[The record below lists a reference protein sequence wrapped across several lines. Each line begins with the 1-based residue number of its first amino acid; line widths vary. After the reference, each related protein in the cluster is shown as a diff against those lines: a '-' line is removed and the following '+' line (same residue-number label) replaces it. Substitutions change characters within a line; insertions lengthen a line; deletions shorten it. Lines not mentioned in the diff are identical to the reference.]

1 MNCEFCKKNLS
12 TKSNLNYHLKNNK
25 SCLTIQQKINDDKV
39 KIALVNC
46 EFCSRLFS
54 QSNLT
59 RHVHLCK
66 SKPLIEKIKEKDNE
80 IEVLRKEKDKEIEV
94 LRKEKDK
101 EIEVL
106 RKEKD
111 KEIEVLIK
119 EKDIEIEVLRKN
131 LEFVALK
138 LSHFQINN
146 QISNYNVNQ
155 TISEFQEF
163 KLTLSDGKEF
173 LIPMRKD
180 GYVNAT
186 LLCKASGK
194 RIDNWLRLET
204 TKKLLQEF
212 SNSLRFEG
220 VKSTDCLEGK
230 YGGTFI
236 HPDLAVQLAQ
246 WISSSFAL
254 QVSRWIFENKERK
267 GDEKLIEELSGRELQ
282 PRLIQDTKF
291 KLKLLNKEILDISI
305 RKDGYINAT
314 QLCKAGNKLFA
325 DYQKSK
331 QTQDYLQAL
340 SSNMR
345 IPILE
350 LLDSKVGGSHS
361 GTYVHRKVAYHLAQ
375 WISPHFAVQVSNV
388 LDELMLTG
396 RVELGNEKTDDEL
409 EIIQEQRLSLDIQPY
424 LGKDV
429 IYILEFKPEKEYLK
443 NPELLEDKNIHYFEF
458 GVSSN
463 IQQRQSQYGS
473 GCRLDKVFVYQTG
486 FLASLGESYLKKI
499 VLDMKL
505 KLVYKN
511 KQECMFGT
519 YDDLEKISSIIT
531 EHNLKSIT
539 NKDYQKECEN
549 IEMYRIQT
557 NKEIELSKQ
566 EKDLEIKKNQ
576 QEMIMLLFE
585 KGLLSFEQLIKTL
598 N

>member
-1 MNCEFCKKNLS
+1 MNKSICKFCNSNLS
-12 TKSNLNYHLKNNK
+12 T
-25 SCLTIQQKINDDKV
+25 
-39 KIALVNC
+39 
-46 EFCSRLFS
+46 SR
-54 QSNLT
+54 NLT
-59 RHVHLCK
+59 RHMKESKKCIAIQNKKIECK
-66 SKPLIEKIKEKDNE
+66 GCLLTLSKDDFLLHYTKCSQNKIEELKTSISQKEKVIKEQEVKFKLLEKELE
-80 IEVLRKEKDKEIEV
+80 IYKKIVEKENKKIVLQPQKVQEIITNNDK
-94 LRKEKDK
+94 
-101 EIEVL
+101 
-106 RKEKD
+106 
-111 KEIEVLIK
+111 
-119 EKDIEIEVLRKN
+119 
-131 LEFVALK
+131 
-138 LSHFQINN
+138 
-146 QISNYNVNQ
+146 
-155 TISEFQEF
+155 
-163 KLTLSDGKEF
+163 KLTL
-173 LIPMRKD
+173 
-180 GYVNAT
+180 
-186 LLCKASGK
+186 
-194 RIDNWLRLET
+194 LE
-204 TKKLLQEF
+204 
-212 SNSLRFEG
+212 
-220 VKSTDCLEGK
+220 
-230 YGGTFI
+230 
-236 HPDLAVQLAQ
+236 
-246 WISSSFAL
+246 
-254 QVSRWIFENKERK
+254 
-267 GDEKLIEELSGRELQ
+267 Q

-291 KLKLLNKEILDISI
+291 KLKLLNNNILDISI

-314 QLCKAGNKLFA
+314 QLCKAGNKLFGH
-325 DYQKSK
+325 YQTSK

-340 SSNMR
+340 SSIIG
-345 IPILE
+345 IPILD